1 MVASFPCFQGVHRG
15 FYGHRPGLGRP
26 VAMVASLH
34 HLGCSPY
41 FSTIKKALQGPPV
54 QSPQRLEPQFPQCAL
69 HKLKRNQ
76 KMLFFNWQIFLERE
90 HHKKRKS
97 FCGAIE
103 RPSINFD
110 DIIDVVRI
118 LWGQQS
124 IIWWY
129 WVSGP
134 SHLFILYFLFSTFPP
149 NHHSCDKE
157 STVWL
162 SVNLQCSSAARLREV
177 PETQAFSQPHKWSSS
192 NF

>member
-103 RPSINFD
+103 RPSINLMILLMLYEFCGGNKALFGGTECQVHHTYLFFIFYSRLFLLIIIPAIRKVLFD
-110 DIIDVVRI
+110 FQLTYNV
-118 LWGQQS
+118 
-124 IIWWY
+124 
-129 WVSGP
+129 
-134 SHLFILYFLFSTFPP
+134 PP
-149 NHHSCDKE
+149 
-157 STVWL
+157 L
-162 SVNLQCSSAARLREV
+162 LG
-177 PETQAFSQPHKWSSS
+177 
-192 NF
+192 